1 MQIERIVRPREKNN
15 ARKKKG
21 EMGKNQVEITMFW
34 MWKISLNAKQFH
46 GAEDYVSGA
55 LGPEQTLGA
64 ARNPRRVRRESD
76 WAIREGESA
85 EKGGRRERVREKP
98 KWKKKMMITRLE
110 NKNGEEHTA

>member
-1 MQIERIVRPREKNN
+1 
-15 ARKKKG
+15 
-21 EMGKNQVEITMFW
+21 MGKNQVEITMFW

-76 WAIREGESA
+76 WAIREGENA
-85 EKGGRRERVREKP
+85 EKGGRREQVTEKP
-98 KWKKKMMITRLE
+98 KGKKKWW
-110 NKNGEEHTA
+110 